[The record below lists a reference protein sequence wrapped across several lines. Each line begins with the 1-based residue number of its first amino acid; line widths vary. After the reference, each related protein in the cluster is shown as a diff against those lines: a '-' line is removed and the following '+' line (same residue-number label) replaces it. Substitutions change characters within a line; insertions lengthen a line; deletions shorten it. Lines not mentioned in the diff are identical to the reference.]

1 MPAFNRRQTLQL
13 MASMGGLPLIFSA
26 AMANTAKRFPSK
38 PMRIFNPFP
47 VGGGPDG
54 VSRLIAS
61 KLADAYQ
68 QPVLVENRPGA
79 NGFLAIEAFR
89 QGARDGHDLMV
100 LDLVHLTAYRWLFK
114 HLPYD
119 PQRDFTPLLPT
130 FRTHFFIVVGKD
142 SPHQHLSELLAAAR
156 QPGAVTY
163 GSWAVGSPAHLGGAM
178 LAAQTR
184 TDMRHIVYK
193 ETAQLYTD
201 VANGTLSFALGTLA
215 TTRSLLDGG
224 RLRLLA
230 VAAPKR
236 LPTHPNV
243 PTVAQAGGP
252 ANFEMA
258 GINLMVAPP
267 GLPAQRADQLWRDVG
282 QALQGPDVDAK
293 FTAFGYEHFSLPRAA
308 MPRYLAEQ
316 AVFQQQLVKAADITP
331 M

>member
-1 MPAFNRRQTLQL
+1 MPALTRRRALQVITSIGAL
-13 MASMGGLPLIFSA
+13 PPVFSEASID
-26 AMANTAKRFPSK
+26 TAKHFPSK
-38 PMRIFNPFP
+38 PMRVINPFP

-54 VSRLIAS
+54 ISRLLAS
-61 KLADAYQ
+61 KLSERYK
-68 QPVLVENRPGA
+68 QPVVVENRPGA
-79 NGFLAIEAFR
+79 NGFLAIDAFR
-89 QGARDGHDLMV
+89 HGARDGHDLLV

-114 HLPYD
+114 QLPYD
-119 PQRDFTPLLPT
+119 PQRDFTPLLPI
-130 FRTHFFIVVGKD
+130 FRTHFFVVVGKD
-142 SPHQHLSELLAAAR
+142 SPHATLGDLLAAGR
-156 QPGAVTY
+156 ETGGLTY
-163 GSWAVGSPAHLGGAM
+163 GSWAVGSPAHLGAAM
-178 LAAQTR
+178 LAVQTQ

-215 TTRSLLDGG
+215 TARALLEGG

-236 LPTHPNV
+236 LATHPQV

-258 GINLMVAPP
+258 GINLLVAPA
-267 GLPAQRADQLWRDVG
+267 GLPAQRADQLWQDLS

-293 FTAFGYEHFSLPRAA
+293 FAAFGYEPFPMARAA
-308 MPRYLAEQ
+308 MPGYLAEQ
-316 AVFQQQLVKAADITP
+316 AAFQQKLVKAAGISP

>member
-1 MPAFNRRQTLQL
+1 
-13 MASMGGLPLIFSA
+13 
-26 AMANTAKRFPSK
+26 
-38 PMRIFNPFP
+38 MRIFNPFP

-61 KLADAYQ
+61 KLSESYKQ
-68 QPVLVENRPGA
+68 SVIVENRPGA

-130 FRTHFFIVVGKD
+130 FRTHFFVVVGKD
-142 SPHQHLSELLAAAR
+142 SPYQSLSDLLTAAR
-156 QPGAVTY
+156 QTDAVTY
-163 GSWAVGSPAHLGGAM
+163 GSWAVGSPAHLGAAM
-178 LAAQTR
+178 LAAQTH

-193 ETAQLYTD
+193 ETAQLYAD

-236 LPTHPNV
+236 LASHADV

-252 ANFEMA
+252 PHFEMA
-258 GINLMVAPP
+258 GINLVVAPA
-267 GLPAQRADQLWRDVG
+267 GLPAQRAEQLWRDIH

-293 FTAFGYEHFSLPRAA
+293 FAAFGYEHFTLPYAA
-308 MPRYLAEQ
+308 MPRYLADQ
-316 AVFQQQLVKAADITP
+316 SVFQQKLVKAAGITP